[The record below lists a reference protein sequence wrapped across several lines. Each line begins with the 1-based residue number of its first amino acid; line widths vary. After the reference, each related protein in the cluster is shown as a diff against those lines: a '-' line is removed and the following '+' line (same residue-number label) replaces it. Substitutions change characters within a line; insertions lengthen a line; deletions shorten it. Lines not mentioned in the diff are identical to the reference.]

1 MTLDD
6 ALAETPLIAI
16 IRGVRPEE
24 VLDIGDALVR
34 AGIRIIEA
42 PLNSPDPFASI
53 KALTRQ
59 FGGEA
64 VIGAGTV
71 VRVEDVDRLAE
82 AGGRIVVAPNTATG
96 VIARALEL
104 GLTPMPGFFT
114 PTEAFAALG
123 AGTTHLKLFP
133 ASTGGVTHLKALRA
147 VLPPE
152 ARLYAV
158 GSVRPTDFRLWREAG
173 ATGLGLGSEL
183 YKPGMNAAEV
193 FERAV
198 QAVQACR
205 EA

>member
-1 MTLDD
+1 MLDD

-24 VLDIGDALVR
+24 VLHIGDALVR
-34 AGIRIIEA
+34 AGIRVIEV

-53 KALTRQ
+53 ETLARQ
-59 FGGEA
+59 FSEEA
-64 VIGAGTV
+64 VIGGGTV

-82 AGGRIVVAPNTATG
+82 AGGRIAVAPNTATG
-96 VIARALEL
+96 VIARTLEL

-114 PTEAFAALG
+114 ATEAFAALG
-123 AGTTHLKLFP
+123 AGAAHLKLFP
-133 ASTGGVTHLKALRA
+133 ASTGGVTHMKALRA

-158 GSVRPTDFRLWREAG
+158 GSVRPTEFRSWRNAG
-173 ATGLGLGSEL
+173 AFGLGLGSEL
-183 YKPGMNAAEV
+183 YKPGMSAAEV